1 MAVARTIAE
10 LAWSQGGPDIAGP
23 AVAQYCNEA
32 QVYLFDRRYPDLV
45 NLLLTSA
52 DLVLANASEKDMECI
67 FTVISNLVS
76 KAQSPD
82 DALAMADQIANKLT
96 VQPVDKPVSRLKI
109 LFHLYNVLE
118 NPYGRFLI
126 FKRVLKLAVAGK
138 VTELIVPTFKRMD
151 TFIHEWNISKS
162 DKRDVFLSATNILK
176 EQKGYVKDSYT
187 FLFKYLQTFAGEDKS
202 TLSEAKEEAVRAIIE
217 FVKSPDMFQKH
228 RSGDQSVYLCDLLD
242 MPAVKQLEKDTK
254 YAPVYRLLEIFLT
267 GRLSNY
273 LDFHGADS
281 NTLKTYGLVH
291 EECVT
296 KMRLMSLVGLAT
308 AGSGEVSYAVIR
320 DTLKVADDEVEYWV
334 VRAIA
339 AKLLEAKMD
348 QLRQVV
354 IIGRCTERVFGPAQ
368 WQELR
373 RGLAGWKENISNVS
387 RIIAHAKLSQ
397 GGLVRRFIRA
407 FAAVIVYNRSI

>member
-1 MAVARTIAE
+1 MTTLLETSEEEPTMAVARAIAE
-10 LAWSQGGPDIAGP
+10 LAWYEGGPEIAGP
-23 AVAQYCNEA
+23 AVQQFCQEA
-32 QVYLFDRRYPDLV
+32 SSYLRDERYPDLV

-52 DLVLANASEKDMECI
+52 DLVLANTSEKDVECI

-96 VQPVDKPVSRLKI
+96 VQPIDKPVSRLKI

-126 FKRVLKLAVAGK
+126 FKRVLKLAVIGK
-138 VTELIVPTFKRMD
+138 VTELVVPTFKRMD
-151 TFIHEWNISKS
+151 SFLQEWNVTES
-162 DKRDVFLSATNILK
+162 DKRDIFLSATNILK
-176 EQKGYVKDSYT
+176 EQKGYTKDSYT
-187 FLFKYLQTFAGEDKS
+187 FLVKYLATFTGEDSS
-202 TLSEAKEEAVRAIIE
+202 TLNEAKEEAVRAVIE

-228 RSGDQSVYLCDLLD
+228 RSGDQSIYLCDLLD
-242 MPAVKQLEKDTK
+242 MPAVKQLQKDSK

-267 GRLSNY
+267 GRLSDY
-273 LDFHGADS
+273 LEFQAADS
-281 NTLKTYGLVH
+281 ATLKSYGLVH
-291 EECVT
+291 EECIT

-308 AGSGEVSYAVIR
+308 SGSGEVTYAHIQ
-320 DTLKVADDEVEYWV
+320 DTLKVADDEVEYWI

-373 RGLAGWKENISNVS
+373 RGLAGWKENINNVS
-387 RIIAHAKLSQ
+387 RIIANAKTQQ
-397 GGLVRRFIRA
+397 GGIPQGV
-407 FAAVIVYNRSI
+407 

>member
-1 MAVARTIAE
+1 MAVARVIAE
-10 LAWSQGGPDIAGP
+10 LAWSQGGPEIAEP
-23 AVAQYCNEA
+23 AVAQFCKEA
-32 QVYLFDRRYPDLV
+32 QSFLIDGRFPDLA

-96 VQPVDKPVSRLKI
+96 AQPIEKPAIRLKI
-109 LFHLYNVLE
+109 LFHLYNVIDH
-118 NPYGRFLI
+118 PYGRFLI
-126 FKRVLKLAVAGK
+126 FKRVIKLAVAGK
-138 VTELIVPTFKRMD
+138 VTDLIVPSFKRMD
-151 TFIHEWNISKS
+151 AFLQEWNITET
-162 DKRDVFLSATNILK
+162 DKRDIFLSATNILK
-176 EQKGYVKDSYT
+176 DHKGYAKDSYT
-187 FLFKYLQTFAGEDKS
+187 FLVKYLATFAEEDAS
-202 TLSEAKEEAVRAIIE
+202 TLNEAKEEAVRAVIE

-228 RSGDQSVYLCDLLD
+228 RSGDQSIYLCDLLE
-242 MPAVKQLEKDTK
+242 MPAIQQLERDAK

-267 GRLSNY
+267 GRLNAY
-273 LDFHGADS
+273 LEFQPA
-281 NTLKTYGLVH
+281 NEAFLKSYGLGH
-291 EECVT
+291 EECIT

-308 AGSGEVSYAVIR
+308 TGSNEVSYALIR
-320 DTLKVADDEVEYWV
+320 DTLKVGDDEVEYWI

-373 RGLAGWKENISNVS
+373 RKLAVWKENINNVS
-387 RIIAHAKLSQ
+387 RIIATAKAQQ
-397 GGLVRRFIRA
+397 GGIPQGLQ
-407 FAAVIVYNRSI
+407 AAVH

>member
-23 AVAQYCNEA
+23 AVAQFCNEA
-32 QVYLFDRRYPDLV
+32 QSYLMDKWYPDLV

-96 VQPVDKPVSRLKI
+96 VQPIDKPVSRLKI

-138 VTELIVPTFKRMD
+138 VTELIVPIFKRMD
-151 TFIHEWNISKS
+151 AFLHEWNISEN
-162 DKRDVFLSATNILK
+162 DKRDIFLSATNILK
-176 EQKGYVKDSYT
+176 DQKGYTKDSYA
-187 FLFKYLQTFAGEDKS
+187 FLFKYLQTFIGEDAS
-202 TLSEAKEEAVRAIIE
+202 TLNEAKEEAVRAVIE

-228 RSGDQSVYLCDLLD
+228 RWGDQSVFLCDLLD
-242 MPAVKQLEKDTK
+242 MPAVKQLERDPK
-254 YAPVYRLLEIFLT
+254 YEPVYRLLEIFLT
-267 GRLSNY
+267 GRLADY
-273 LDFHGADS
+273 LEFQAADAA
-281 NTLKTYGLVH
+281 TLENYGLVH
-291 EECVT
+291 EDCVT

-308 AGSGEVSYAVIR
+308 AASGEVSYAVIR
-320 DTLKVADDEVEYWV
+320 DTLKVADDEVEHWV
-334 VRAIA
+334 VRAIG

-348 QLRQVV
+348 QHRQTV
-354 IIGRCTERVFGPAQ
+354 IIGRCTGRVFGPAQ

-373 RGLAGWKENISNVS
+373 TGLAGWKENINNVG

-397 GGLVRRFIRA
+397 GGIPQALQV
-407 FAAVIVYNRSI
+407 

>member
-1 MAVARTIAE
+1 MTTLVETSEEEPTMAVARAIAE
-10 LAWSQGGPDIAGP
+10 VAWHGADYDISEP
-23 AVAQYCNEA
+23 EIAQFCKEA
-32 QVYLFDRRYPDLV
+32 QSYLIDGRYPDLV

-52 DLVLANASEKDMECI
+52 DQVLKKTSEKDMECI

-96 VQPVDKPVSRLKI
+96 VQPIEKPVSRLKI

-118 NPYGRFLI
+118 YPYGRFLI
-126 FKRVLKLAVAGK
+126 FRRVLKLAVAGK
-138 VTELIVPTFKRMD
+138 VPELVVPTFKRMD
-151 TFIHEWNISKS
+151 AFIQEWNVAES
-162 DKRDVFLSATNILK
+162 DKRDIYLSASNILK
-176 EQKGYVKDSYT
+176 DQRGYAKDSYT
-187 FLFKYLQTFAGEDKS
+187 FLVKYLATFADADSS
-202 TLSEAKEEAVRAIIE
+202 TLNEAKEEAVRAVIE

-228 RSGDQSVYLCDLLD
+228 RSGDQSIYLCDLLD
-242 MPAVKQLEKDTK
+242 MPAVKQLERDSK
-254 YAPVYRLLEIFLT
+254 YAPVYRLLEVFLI
-267 GRLSNY
+267 GRLSDY
-273 LDFHGADS
+273 LDFQAADAA
-281 NTLKTYGLVH
+281 TLKNYGLVH

-308 AGSGEVSYAVIR
+308 SGSGEIPYAVIR
-320 DTLKVADDEVEYWV
+320 DTLKVADDEVEYWI

-373 RGLAGWKENISNVS
+373 RGLYGWKENINNVS
-387 RIIAHAKLSQ
+387 RIIANAKAAQ
-397 GGLVRRFIRA
+397 GGIPQGM
-407 FAAVIVYNRSI
+407 

>member
-1 MAVARTIAE
+1 MTTLVETSEEEPTMAVARTIAE
-10 LAWSQGGPDIAGP
+10 IAWHGADYDISEP
-23 AVAQYCNEA
+23 EIAQFCKEA
-32 QVYLFDRRYPDLV
+32 QSYLFDGRYPDLV

-52 DLVLANASEKDMECI
+52 DQVLKKTSEKDMECI

-76 KAQSPD
+76 KATSPD

-96 VQPVDKPVSRLKI
+96 VQPIDKPVSRIKI

-138 VTELIVPTFKRMD
+138 VPELIVPTFKRMD
-151 TFIHEWNISKS
+151 SFIQEWNVSES
-162 DKRDVFLSATNILK
+162 DKRDIFLSATNILK
-176 EQKGYVKDSYT
+176 DQKGYTKDSYT
-187 FLFKYLQTFAGEDKS
+187 FLVKYLATFAAADS
-202 TLSEAKEEAVRAIIE
+202 SYLNEAKEEAVRAVLE

-228 RSGDQSVYLCDLLD
+228 RSGDQSIYLCDLLD
-242 MPAVKQLEKDTK
+242 MPAVKQLERDSK

-267 GRLSNY
+267 GRLSDY
-273 LDFHGADS
+273 LEFQAADAA
-281 NTLKTYGLVH
+281 TLKNYGLVH

-308 AGSGEVSYAVIR
+308 SSSGEIPYVVIR
-320 DTLKVADDEVEYWV
+320 DTLKVADDEVEYWI

-373 RGLAGWKENISNVS
+373 RGLSGWKENINNVS
-387 RIIAHAKLSQ
+387 RIIAHAKAAQ
-397 GGLVRRFIRA
+397 GGIPQGV
-407 FAAVIVYNRSI
+407 